1 MSKTKSYYF
10 PDEETN
16 ASPDR
21 EKKIIVQSRDVY
33 GVTKVYPVCKD
44 ALHFAAIAG
53 TTTLTPLA
61 MKNILSLGYE
71 IIYS

>member
-10 PDEETN
+10 DEEETN

-21 EKKIIVQSRDVY
+21 EKQIIVQSRDVY

-53 TTTLTPLA
+53 TTKLQ
-61 MKNILSLGYE
+61 YRH
-71 IIYS
+71 